1 MKLTLG
7 FGLTFCF
14 SVVLLAQ
21 TTAPSP
27 DKAPD
32 ASAPVPYSSVSQV
45 NLLLSQ
51 LEQISQ
57 SIQRDLPGLRIEKW
71 KTDTN
76 TKRGSQA
83 DVASIQR
90 NLQNALP
97 AMVSELRNSPES
109 LPPTFKL
116 YRNLD
121 ALYDVFI
128 SLAESAGAFGSRD
141 EYQALQNDVNSLE
154 SLRRMF
160 ADRVENLAGSKE
172 AELVK
177 LRTDLQNA
185 RAMEKPAAP
194 PQKTVVDDNE
204 PPKKPVKRKPVH
216 KVAKPP
222 ATASPAPDA
231 TTPPPASNPAPQ

>member
-7 FGLTFCF
+7 FGLIFCS

-21 TTAPSP
+21 TSAPSP

-154 SLRRMF
+154 SSRRMF
-160 ADRVENLAGSKE
+160 ADRVEALAGSKE
-172 AELVK
+172 AELAK

-185 RAMEKPAAP
+185 RATPKVDAP

-204 PPKKPVKRKPVH
+204 PPKKPVKKKPVH

-222 ATASPAPDA
+222 ATAPPSPDT
-231 TTPPPASNPAPQ
+231 TTPPPTANPAPQ

>member
-7 FGLTFCF
+7 FGLIFGS
-14 SVVLLAQ
+14 SVLLLAQ
-21 TTAPSP
+21 TSAPSP
-27 DKAPD
+27 ASD
-32 ASAPVPYSSVSQV
+32 ASEPVPYSAVSQV

-57 SIQRDLPGLRIEKW
+57 SIQRDLSGLRVEKW
-71 KTDTN
+71 KTDAN

-90 NLQNALP
+90 NLQTALP
-97 AMVSELRNSPES
+97 EMVSDLRNNPES
-109 LPPTFKL
+109 LPPTFKV

-121 ALYDVFI
+121 ALYDVFV
-128 SLAESAGAFGSRD
+128 SLAESTGAFGSRD
-141 EYQALQNDVNSLE
+141 EYQVLQNDLTSLE
-154 SLRRMF
+154 SSRRMF

-172 AELVK
+172 TELAR

-185 RAMEKPAAP
+185 RASQKAATP

-204 PPKKPVKRKPVH
+204 PAKKPIKKKPVRKIP
-216 KVAKPP
+216 KPP
-222 ATASPAPDA
+222 AGTSPSPDA
-231 TTPPPASNPAPQ
+231 TTPPPAASPAPQ